1 MFPPPAEKRSLQ
13 LIAGRQKPGYN
24 AFRSFAW
31 VRAIATVQTLFHKRV
46 DPGRRRA
53 GSSPP
58 GDSWRDRL
66 FVPLAVFL
74 VVATGLAGASYRYFL
89 HEREAIV
96 REIGAHLSAIADTK
110 VRQIIAWREERFKDA
125 RAIAAQAASPSAVHA
140 LQGPNEAAA
149 AAVVRQWIRGA
160 QAAVYANAVL
170 VDRQGGIRVA
180 SGAAGSPELYAALAE
195 QARHAGGVVLT
206 DLPAS
211 RSQESIDLGLVIP
224 LAAGRPATP
233 TLVLGID
240 AHRSLYP
247 LIESWPI
254 GGGHGDIVLLRR
266 EGASDLPLSGLGRG
280 QGGAGR
286 APAGVALSAAA
297 TAELERGG
305 TMHGLDYRGVPV
317 LAAMRRVPATNWSI
331 VAEMDLEEVEIPLR
345 QQSASLA
352 LRMAALIAAAAFG
365 LGVLWRHQRLRF
377 YEQAYLAELE
387 RRALEGHFDYLSH
400 YTNDIILLTNTEG
413 SIIEA
418 NARAAASYG
427 YSREDLLKKRLG
439 DLWPAHRG
447 EREGQPPPGFEPDG
461 RVIETWHRRRDGAV
475 FPVEASTRTIDVDGA
490 KFFQTIVRD
499 ITERKAMEE
508 ELRQAKQK
516 LEAVIEAAPAGIV
529 VLDLEGCVQ
538 LCNKAAERIY
548 GWKAQEVLGCPVPDA
563 VYPEEERALGRQFWQ
578 HTLPAR
584 VLSGL
589 EARRVRKDGSP
600 IEVSISSAPLFGGNG
615 SAVGVM
621 VVIVDITDRK
631 KTERSLIE
639 SEERF
644 RLVVETAPEAIFIQ
658 TGGCFRYVNP
668 AGVAAFG
675 AVSADQLL
683 SRPVLERIDPECHA
697 LVRERMRQIRDE
709 KRRGP
714 AVEHRFHK
722 LDGSPI
728 DVEVTAEPFRYLGE
742 DGSLVYFRDVT
753 ERKRAEEALRE
764 SERRLHLA
772 VQVSKTGLWDY
783 DLRSKQVY
791 YSPEWQAQ
799 LGYAPGEIG
808 GAIEELQNRLHP
820 EDRERAMAVIKSLDA
835 TSPEFELDFRLRHK
849 DGSYRWILARGSLL
863 FDAQGQPRRI
873 IGSHMDFTERKKMEE
888 ELDASRR
895 LVHRILNATP
905 DLLYIYDLAE
915 GRNTFANRHVTEFL
929 GYSFDRAQ
937 ALGADLMGEIL
948 HPEDAPR
955 VAEHY
960 RRCRAAADG
969 ETLEIEYRM
978 KHADG
983 HWRWVHCRDMVF
995 SRTDGIPSK
1004 VLGVAQDVTERKHA
1018 EDALRKSE
1026 AGLERAQRIAELGNW
1041 EASTESFAAGSTEPH
1056 RWSDELYRIWGVSR
1070 ESFTPTW
1077 VTIPATIHPE
1087 DRDAVRAATDASL
1100 DTGKPFRVDHRIFRP
1115 DGTQRWV
1122 REHGELEVDD
1132 SGNRRMIGT
1141 AQDVTEYRR
1150 LQDQFLQAQ
1159 RLESIGRLA
1168 GGVAHDFNNLLTVIL
1183 CCGELVLEELPA
1195 DGFLATSVGEIQK
1208 AAKRAAAL
1216 TEQLLAFGR
1225 RQVVQPKAL
1234 DLNLV
1239 IQDVQTMIGRLIGED
1254 IDLMVRLEASGKVLA
1269 DPNQINQ
1276 VLMNLAVN
1284 ARDAMPHGGKLIV
1297 ETHDFMA
1304 GDNRPELAGGS
1315 YVELAV
1321 GDTGSG
1327 MDEYTR
1333 SHLFEPFF
1341 TTKEKAKGTGLGLST
1356 VYGIV
1361 KQAGGHIWV
1370 RSEPGAGTTFHICL
1384 PRAAGEVASAVVSKP
1399 PAVDLSGDET
1409 LLVVEDQAEVRH
1421 LAMEVL
1427 ESHGYKVLGAA
1438 SGPDALQLCSI
1449 YTGPVQMMVTDVVMP
1464 GMTGPELAAKLTL
1477 LRPSIKVLFMSGYA
1491 DKLIAGEGGQAGEVA
1506 YLQKPFSP
1514 HSLAAKVRE
1523 TLGPRPA

>member
-1 MFPPPAEKRSLQ
+1 M
-13 LIAGRQKPGYN
+13 
-24 AFRSFAW
+24 
-31 VRAIATVQTLFHKRV
+31 QTLFHERA
-46 DPGRRRA
+46 DPGSRPA
-53 GSSPP
+53 GSSRP
-58 GDSWRDRL
+58 GQAWSHGL
-66 FVPLAVFL
+66 FAPLAAFL
-74 VVATGLAGASYRYFL
+74 LVATGLAGASYRYFL
-89 HEREAIV
+89 YEREAIV
-96 REIGAHLSAIADTK
+96 REIGAHLSAIADAK
-110 VRQIIAWREERFKDA
+110 VRQVTAWREERFKDA
-125 RAIAAQAASPSAVHA
+125 RVIAAQAASPSAVHA
-140 LQGPNEAAA
+140 IEGADEAAA
-149 AAVVRQWIRGA
+149 AAAVRQWIEGSK
-160 QAAVYANAVL
+160 AAVYANAVL
-170 VDRQGGIRVA
+170 VDSAGGIRVA
-180 SGAAGSPELYAALAE
+180 AGAAGSPELYATLSE
-195 QARHAGGVVLT
+195 QARRAGGVVLA
-206 DLPAS
+206 DLPGG
-211 RSQESIDLGLVIP
+211 QGIDIGLVIP
-224 LAAGRPATP
+224 LAAGRPGTE

-240 AHRSLYP
+240 ARRSLYP

-254 GGGHGDIVLLRR
+254 AGANGDILLLRR
-266 EGASDLPLSGLGRG
+266 EGANQLPLSDAGG
-280 QGGAGR
+280 QGGAER
-286 APAGVALSAAA
+286 VPAGIALSAAA
-297 TAELERGG
+297 AAELERGG

-317 LAAMRRVPATNWSI
+317 LAAMRKVPATDWSI
-331 VAEMDLEEVEIPLR
+331 VAEMDLEQVEIPLR

-365 LGVLWRHQRLRF
+365 LGVLWRHQRLKF
-377 YEQAYLAELE
+377 YKQAYEAELE
-387 RRALEGHFDYLSH
+387 RRALAGHFDYLSH

-413 SIIEA
+413 RIIEA

-427 YSREDLLKKRLG
+427 YSREDLLCKRLA
-439 DLWPAHRG
+439 DLWQVPQGEAEGRPPA
-447 EREGQPPPGFEPDG
+447 GFEADG
-461 RVIETWHRRRDGAV
+461 RVIETRHRRRDGTD

-490 KFFQTIVRD
+490 KFLQTIVRD
-499 ITERKAMEE
+499 ITERKLMEE

-516 LEAVIEAAPAGIV
+516 LEAVIEAAPTGIV

-548 GWKAQEVLGCPVPDA
+548 GWTAQEVLGCPAPDA
-563 VYPEEERALGRQFWQ
+563 IFPEEERAAGRQLWKRA
-578 HTLPAR
+578 LPDR
-584 VLSGL
+584 GLSGL

-600 IEVSISSAPLFGGNG
+600 IEVSLSSAPLFNGDG
-615 SAVGVM
+615 SAVGVLI
-621 VVIVDITDRK
+621 VIVDITDRK

-644 RLVVETAPEAIFIQ
+644 RLAVETAPEAIFVQ

-668 AGVAAFG
+668 AAVTAFG
-675 AVSADQLL
+675 AKSEDELL
-683 SRPVLERIDPECHA
+683 SRPVLERIDSDCHA
-697 LVRERMRQIRDE
+697 LVRERMRQVREE

-714 AVEHRFHK
+714 AVEHRFLR
-722 LDGSPI
+722 LDGAPI

-783 DLRSKQVY
+783 DLRSGQVY
-791 YSPEWQAQ
+791 YSPEWKAQ
-799 LGYAPGEIG
+799 LGFGPGEIG
-808 GAIEELQNRLHP
+808 NTIEEWENRLHP
-820 EDRERAMAVIKSLDA
+820 EDRERATAVIKALNA
-835 TSPEFELDFRLRHK
+835 TSPEFESDFRLRHK
-849 DGSYRWILARGSLL
+849 DGSYRWILARGALL
-863 FDAQGQPRRI
+863 FDSQGHPRRVL
-873 IGSHMDFTERKKMEE
+873 GSHMDFTERKKMEE

-905 DLLYIYDLAE
+905 DLLYIYDLVE

-937 ALGADLMGEIL
+937 KLGADLMGEIL
-948 HPEDAPR
+948 HPEDASA
-955 VAEHY
+955 VAAHY
-960 RRCRAAADG
+960 RRCLAAADG

-978 KHADG
+978 RHADG
-983 HWRWVHCRDMVF
+983 HWCWVHCRDMVF

-1026 AGLERAQRIAELGNW
+1026 AWLERAQRIAELGSW
-1041 EASTESFAAGSTEPH
+1041 EASTASLAAESSEPF

-1070 ESFTPTW
+1070 KSFTPTSQ
-1077 VTIPATIHPE
+1077 TIPATVHPE
-1087 DRDAVRAATDASL
+1087 DREAVAAAIAASIES
-1100 DTGKPFRVDHRIFRP
+1100 GKPFRVDHRIVRP
-1115 DGTQRWV
+1115 DGTLRWV
-1122 REHGELEVDD
+1122 REHGEMEVDE
-1132 SGNRRMIGT
+1132 SGVRRVIGT

-1183 CCGELVLEELPA
+1183 CCGELVLEELPP

-1225 RQVVQPKAL
+1225 RQVVQPKVL

-1254 IDLMVRLEASGKVLA
+1254 IDLIVRLEACGKVLA

-1284 ARDAMPHGGKLIV
+1284 ARDAMPHGGKLII
-1297 ETHDFMA
+1297 ETRDFTA
-1304 GDNRPELAGGS
+1304 GDSRPELAGGS

-1370 RSEPGAGTTFHICL
+1370 HSEPGAGTTFHICV
-1384 PRAAGEVASAVVSKP
+1384 PRAAGEVAFAEVSKA

-1427 ESHGYKVLGAA
+1427 ESYGYKVLGAA
-1438 SGPDALQLCSI
+1438 SGADALQLCSI
-1449 YTGPVQMMVTDVVMP
+1449 YTGPVHMMVTDVVMP
-1464 GMTGPELAAKLTL
+1464 GMAGPDLATKLTA

-1491 DKLIAGEGGQAGEVA
+1491 DKLIAGEGGLAGEVA

-1514 HSLAAKVRE
+1514 HSLAAKVRD
-1523 TLGPRPA
+1523 TLGPRAPKPA

>member
-1 MFPPPAEKRSLQ
+1 M
-13 LIAGRQKPGYN
+13 
-24 AFRSFAW
+24 
-31 VRAIATVQTLFHKRV
+31 QTLFHNRSG
-46 DPGRRRA
+46 PARRPT
-53 GSSPP
+53 GSSRP
-58 GDSWRDRL
+58 DQSWRHRL

-110 VRQIIAWREERFKDA
+110 VGQVTAWREERFKDA
-125 RAIAAQAASPSAVHA
+125 RAIAAQAASPSAVRA
-140 LQGPNEAAA
+140 LEGPDEAAA
-149 AAVVRQWIRGA
+149 AAVRRWIEGPK
-160 QAAVYANAVL
+160 AALYANAVL
-170 VDRQGGIRVA
+170 VDRQGGMRVV
-180 SGAAGSPELYAALAE
+180 SGTAGSPELYAGLSE
-195 QARHAGGVVLT
+195 QARRAGGVVLA

-211 RSQESIDLGLVIP
+211 LSQESIDLGLTIP
-224 LAAGRPATP
+224 LAAGGEAAR

-247 LIESWPI
+247 LVESWPI
-254 GGGHGDIVLLRR
+254 PGGNGDILLLRR
-266 EGASDLPLSGLGRG
+266 EGAIELPLGDRRS
-280 QGGAGR
+280 GGAGR
-286 APAGVALSAAA
+286 VPAGIALSAAA
-297 TAELERGG
+297 TAELERAG

-317 LAAMRRVPATNWSI
+317 LAAMRKVPASNWSI
-331 VAEMDLEEVEIPLR
+331 VAQMDLEQVEIPLR
-345 QQSASLA
+345 EQSASMA

-365 LGVLWRHQRLRF
+365 LGVLWRHQRLQF
-377 YEQAYLAELE
+377 YKQAYEAEQE

-400 YTNDIILLTNTEG
+400 YTNDIIVLTNTDG
-413 SIIEA
+413 RVIEA
-418 NARAAASYG
+418 NARAATSYG
-427 YSREDLLKKRLG
+427 YSREDLLQKHLG
-439 DLWPAHRG
+439 ELWQAPQSEPGGPLPA
-447 EREGQPPPGFEPDG
+447 GFEADG
-461 RVIETWHRRRDGAV
+461 RVVETWHRRQDGTV

-499 ITERKAMEE
+499 ITERKVMEE

-529 VLDLEGCVQ
+529 VLDLGGCVQ
-538 LCNKAAERIY
+538 LCNRAAERIY
-548 GWKAQEVLGCPVPDA
+548 GWTAQEVLGCPVPDA
-563 VYPEEERALGRQFWQ
+563 IYPEEERAPSRQLWKEM
-578 HTLPAR
+578 PGR
-584 VLSGL
+584 VLSGM

-600 IEVSISSAPLFGGNG
+600 IEVSISSAPLFDGNG
-615 SAVGVM
+615 SVVGVM
-621 VVIVDITDRK
+621 VVIVDISDRK

-644 RLVVETAPEAIFIQ
+644 RLVVETAPEAIFVQ

-668 AGVAAFG
+668 AAVATFG
-675 AVSADQLL
+675 AESAGQLL

-697 LVRERMRQIRDE
+697 LVRERMRQVHEE

-714 AVEHRFHK
+714 AVEHRFLK
-722 LDGSPI
+722 LDGSTI
-728 DVEVTAEPFRYLGE
+728 DVEATAEPFHYLGE

-753 ERKRAEEALRE
+753 ARKRAEEALRE

-808 GAIEELQNRLHP
+808 NAIEEWQNRIHP
-820 EDRERAMAVIKSLDA
+820 EDRERAMAVIKSLSA
-835 TSPEFELDFRLRHK
+835 TAPEFESDFRLRHK
-849 DGSYRWILARGSLL
+849 DGSYRWILARGALL
-863 FDAQGQPRRI
+863 FDTQGHPRRVL
-873 IGSHMDFTERKKMEE
+873 GSHMDFTERKKMEE

-948 HPEDAPR
+948 HPEDAPA
-955 VAEHY
+955 VAQHY

-978 KHADG
+978 RHADG
-983 HWRWVHCRDMVF
+983 HWCWVHCRDMVF

-1026 AGLERAQRIAELGNW
+1026 AWLERAQRIAELGSW
-1041 EASTESFAAGSTEPH
+1041 EASTESLAAGSRAPI
-1056 RWSDELYRIWGVSR
+1056 RWSDELYRIWGVTR
-1070 ESFTPTW
+1070 ESFIPTSES
-1077 VTIPATIHPE
+1077 IPTTVHPE
-1087 DRDAVRAATDASL
+1087 DRAALRAAIDGSL
-1100 DTGKPFRVDHRIFRP
+1100 DTGKPFRLDHRIVRP

-1122 REHGELEVDD
+1122 REHGELEVED
-1132 SGNRRMIGT
+1132 SGIRRMIGT

-1183 CCGELVLEELPA
+1183 CCGELVLEELPP
-1195 DGFLATSVGEIQK
+1195 DGFLAASVGEIRK
-1208 AAKRAAAL
+1208 AAQRAAAL

-1225 RQVVQPKAL
+1225 RQVVQPKVL

-1284 ARDAMPHGGKLIV
+1284 ARDAMPHGGKLVIG
-1297 ETHDFMA
+1297 THDFTA
-1304 GDNRPELAGGS
+1304 GDSRPELAGGS
-1315 YVELAV
+1315 YVELSV

-1384 PRAAGEVASAVVSKP
+1384 PRAAGEVACAEVSP
-1399 PAVDLSGDET
+1399 VPVADLSGYET

-1427 ESHGYKVLGAA
+1427 ESYGYKVLGAA

-1449 YTGPVQMMVTDVVMP
+1449 YTGPVHMLVTDVVMP
-1464 GMTGPELAAKLTL
+1464 GMTGPELAAQLTV

-1491 DKLIAGEGGQAGEVA
+1491 DKLIAEKGALAGETA

-1514 HSLAAKVRE
+1514 RSLAAKVRE

>member
-1 MFPPPAEKRSLQ
+1 M
-13 LIAGRQKPGYN
+13 
-24 AFRSFAW
+24 
-31 VRAIATVQTLFHKRV
+31 QTLFYKRA
-46 DPGRRRA
+46 DPHSRPA
-53 GSSPP
+53 GSNRP
-58 GDSWRDRL
+58 DEALRHRL
-66 FVPLAVFL
+66 FLPLAVFL

-96 REIGAHLSAIADTK
+96 RDIGAHLSAIADTK
-110 VRQIIAWREERFKDA
+110 VSQVTAWREERFKDA
-125 RAIAAQAASPSAVHA
+125 RAIAAQAASPSAA
-140 LQGPNEAAA
+140 RSLGGPDEAAA
-149 AAVVRQWIRGA
+149 AAVRQWIEGPN
-160 QAAVYANAVL
+160 AAVYANAVL
-170 VDRQGGIRVA
+170 VGREGDVRVA
-180 SGAAGSPELYAALAE
+180 LGAARAPELYTALSE
-195 QARHAGGVVLT
+195 KARRAGGVVLA
-206 DLPAS
+206 DLAPS
-211 RSQESIDLGLVIP
+211 ESEQGLDLGLIIP
-224 LAAGRPATP
+224 LAAGER

-240 AHRSLYP
+240 AHKMLYP

-254 GGGHGDIVLLRR
+254 PGGNGDILL
-266 EGASDLPLSGLGRG
+266 LRG
-280 QGGAGR
+280 QGGAAR
-286 APAGVALSAAA
+286 AQAGMALSAAA
-297 TAELERGG
+297 MAELERGG
-305 TMHGLDYRGVPV
+305 TMHAVGYRGVPV
-317 LAAMRRVPATNWSI
+317 VTAMRKVPATNWSI
-331 VAEMDLEEVEIPLR
+331 VAEMDLEQVEVPL
-345 QQSASLA
+345 QKQSEGLA
-352 LRMAALIAAAAFG
+352 LRMAALLAVAAFG
-365 LGVLWRHQRLRF
+365 MGVLWRLQRLRF
-377 YEQAYLAELE
+377 YKQAYEAEQE
-387 RRALEGHFDYLSH
+387 RRALAGHFDYLSH
-400 YTNDIILLTNTEG
+400 YTNDIILLTNTDG
-413 SIIEA
+413 RIIEA
-418 NARAAASYG
+418 NERAAASYG
-427 YSREDLLKKRLG
+427 YTREDLLQKRFG
-439 DLWPAHRG
+439 DLWQAPQG
-447 EREGQPPPGFEPDG
+447 ESEGQPPAGFEADG
-461 RVIETWHRRRDGAV
+461 RVVETRHRRQDGTS

-490 KFFQTIVRD
+490 QFFQTIVRD
-499 ITERKAMEE
+499 ITERKVMEE

-529 VLDLEGCVQ
+529 VLDLAGCVQ

-548 GWKAQEVLGCPVPDA
+548 GWTAQEVLGCPVPDA
-563 VYPEEERALGRQFWQ
+563 IYPEEERALSRKLWKEM
-578 HTLPAR
+578 PDRA
-584 VLSGL
+584 LSGT

-600 IEVSISSAPLFGGNG
+600 IEVSLSSAPLFDGNG
-615 SAVGVM
+615 SVVGVM

-631 KTERSLIE
+631 ETERSLIE

-644 RLVVETAPEAIFIQ
+644 RQVVETAPEAIFIQ
-658 TGGCFRYVNP
+658 TGGYFRYVNP
-668 AGVAAFG
+668 AGLAAFG
-675 AVSADQLL
+675 AMSADQLIG
-683 SRPVLERIDPECHA
+683 RPVPERIHPDSLA
-697 LVRERMRQIRDE
+697 VVQERMRQLSEHKGRVPAIPE
-709 KRRGP
+709 KYVR
-714 AVEHRFHK
+714 
-722 LDGSPI
+722 LDGSVV
-728 DVEVTAEPFRYLGE
+728 DVEVSAEPFRYLNA
-742 DGSLVYFRDVT
+742 DGALVFFREVT

-764 SERRLHLA
+764 SERRLQLA

-783 DLRSKQVY
+783 DLRSQHVY
-791 YSPEWQAQ
+791 YSPEWKAQ
-799 LGYAPGEIG
+799 LGCAPGEIG
-808 GAIEELQNRLHP
+808 DTIEELQNRLHP
-820 EDRERAMAVIKSLDA
+820 EDRERAMTVIRSLNT
-835 TSPEFELDFRLRHK
+835 TSHEFESDFRLRHK

-948 HPEDAPR
+948 HPEDAPA

-960 RRCRAAADG
+960 RRCRDAADG

-978 KHADG
+978 RHADG
-983 HWRWVHCRDMVF
+983 HWCWVRCRDMVF

-1026 AGLERAQRIAELGNW
+1026 AWLERAQRIAELGSW
-1041 EASTESFAAGSTEPH
+1041 EASTESLAAGSAEPI

-1070 ESFTPTW
+1070 KSFIPTQQS
-1077 VTIPATIHPE
+1077 IPLTVHPE
-1087 DRDAVRAATDASL
+1087 DRAALRAAIDASL
-1100 DTGKPFRVDHRIFRP
+1100 DTGKPFRLDHRIVRP

-1122 REHGELEVDD
+1122 REHGELEIDD
-1132 SGNRRMIGT
+1132 SGARRLIGT

-1183 CCGELVLEELPA
+1183 CCGELVLEELPP
-1195 DGFLATSVGEIQK
+1195 DGFLANSVGEIRK
-1208 AAKRAAAL
+1208 AAQRAAAL

-1225 RQVVQPKAL
+1225 RQVVQPKVL

-1239 IQDVQTMIGRLIGED
+1239 VQDVQTMIGRLIGED
-1254 IDLMVRLEASGKVLA
+1254 IDLIVRLEASGKVLA

-1284 ARDAMPHGGKLIV
+1284 ARDAMPHGGKLIIG
-1297 ETHDFMA
+1297 THDFAA
-1304 GDNRPELAGGS
+1304 GDSRPELAGGS

-1341 TTKEKAKGTGLGLST
+1341 TTKDKAKGTGLGLST

-1370 RSEPGAGTTFHICL
+1370 HSEAGAGTTFHICL
-1384 PRAAGEVASAVVSKP
+1384 PRAAGQVVSAEVSQA
-1399 PAVDLSGDET
+1399 PAADLSGDET

-1427 ESHGYKVLGAA
+1427 ESQGYKVLGAA
-1438 SGPDALQLCSI
+1438 SGPDALQLCAI
-1449 YTGPVQMMVTDVVMP
+1449 YTGPVHMMVTDVVMP
-1464 GMTGPELAAKLTL
+1464 GMTGPELAAKLTT

-1491 DKLIAGEGGQAGEVA
+1491 DKLIAGEGGLAGEMA

-1523 TLGPRPA
+1523 TLGPRAPRPA

>member
-1 MFPPPAEKRSLQ
+1 ML
-13 LIAGRQKPGYN
+13 
-24 AFRSFAW
+24 FALLLGTL
-31 VRAIATVQTLFHKRV
+31 AISTVQTLFHKRV
-46 DPGRRRA
+46 DPDSRPAR
-53 GSSPP
+53 SSRLGEPL
-58 GDSWRDRL
+58 RHRL
-66 FVPLAVFL
+66 FLPLAVFL

-89 HEREAIV
+89 HEREAII
-96 REIGAHLSAIADTK
+96 RDIGAHLSAIADVK
-110 VRQIIAWREERFKDA
+110 VREVVAWREERFKDA
-125 RAIAAQAASPSAVHA
+125 RAIEAEAASPSTVHA
-140 LQGPNEAAA
+140 IEGPDEAASA
-149 AAVVRQWIRGA
+149 AVRQWIQGLN
-160 QAAVYANAVL
+160 AAVYANAVL
-170 VDRQGGIRVA
+170 VGRKGDVRVA
-180 SGAAGSPELYAALAE
+180 LGSAGSPEFYAALAE
-195 QARHAGGVVLT
+195 QARQAGGVVLA
-206 DLPAS
+206 DLAPS
-211 RSQESIDLGLVIP
+211 QSQERIDLGLIIPLIIP
-224 LAAGRPATP
+224 LAAGGPTSP

-240 AHRSLYP
+240 AHKTLYP
-247 LIESWPI
+247 LIEPWPI
-254 GGGHGDIVLLRR
+254 PGGSGDILLLR
-266 EGASDLPLSGLGRG
+266 D
-280 QGGAGR
+280 QGGAAR
-286 APAGVALSAAA
+286 APAGMALSAAA
-297 TAELERGG
+297 SAELGRGG
-305 TMHGLDYRGVPV
+305 TMHGVGYRGVPV

-331 VAEMDLEEVEIPLR
+331 VAEMDLEQVEIPLR
-345 QQSASLA
+345 QQAAALA
-352 LRMAALIAAAAFG
+352 LRMAALLAAAAFA
-365 LGVLWRHQRLRF
+365 LGVLWRHQRLQF
-377 YEQAYLAELE
+377 YKQAYESEQE

-400 YTNDIILLTNTEG
+400 YTNDIILLTNTDG
-413 SIIEA
+413 RIIEA
-418 NARAAASYG
+418 NERAAASYG
-427 YSREDLLKKRLG
+427 YTREDLLQKRLG
-439 DLWPAHRG
+439 DLRRVSQG
-447 EREGQPPPGFEPDG
+447 EVEGQPPAEFEADG
-461 RVIETWHRRRDGAV
+461 RVVETRHLRWDGTS
-475 FPVEASTRTIDVDGA
+475 FPVEASTRPIDVDGA

-516 LEAVIEAAPAGIV
+516 LEAVIQAAPAGII
-529 VLDLEGCVQ
+529 VLDRKGCVQ
-538 LCNKAAERIY
+538 LCNKAAEGIY
-548 GWKAQEVLGCPVPDA
+548 GWTAQEVLGCPVPDA
-563 VYPEEERALGRQFWQ
+563 IYPEEERARTRELWKIMPGR
-578 HTLPAR
+578 A
-584 VLSGL
+584 LSGL
-589 EARRVRKDGSP
+589 EVKRLRKDGSP
-600 IEVSISSAPLFGGNG
+600 IEVSISSAPLFDSSG
-615 SAVGVM
+615 SAVGVL

-631 KTERSLIE
+631 RTQRSLME

-658 TGGCFRYVNP
+658 TGGYFRYVNP

-675 AVSADQLL
+675 AVSADELIG
-683 SRPVLERIDPECHA
+683 RPVLERIHPDSRE
-697 LVRERMRQIRDE
+697 LVQERLHQLTADRRRVPAIAE
-709 KRRGP
+709 KYVR
-714 AVEHRFHK
+714 
-722 LDGSPI
+722 LDGSI
-728 DVEVTAEPFRYLGE
+728 VDVEVSAEPFRYHDA
-742 DGSLVYFRDVT
+742 DGALVFFRDVT
-753 ERKRAEEALRE
+753 ARTRAEEALRE

-783 DLRSKQVY
+783 DLRSQHVY
-791 YSPEWQAQ
+791 YSPEWKAQ
-799 LGYAPGEIG
+799 LGCAPGEIG
-808 GAIEELQNRLHP
+808 DTIEEWQNRLHP
-820 EDRERAMAVIKSLDA
+820 EDRERAMTVIRSLNT
-835 TSPEFELDFRLRHK
+835 TSPEFESDFRLRHK

-937 ALGADLMGEIL
+937 TLGPDLMGQIL
-948 HPEDAPR
+948 HPEDAPA

-960 RRCRAAADG
+960 RRCREAADG

-978 KHADG
+978 RHADG
-983 HWRWVHCRDMVF
+983 HWCWVHCRDMVF

-1026 AGLERAQRIAELGNW
+1026 AWLERAQRIAELGSW
-1041 EASTESFAAGSTEPH
+1041 EASTGSLAAGSSEPI
-1056 RWSDELYRIWGVSR
+1056 RWSHELYRIWGVSR
-1070 ESFTPTW
+1070 ESFIPTSQ
-1077 VTIPATIHPE
+1077 TIPLTVHPE
-1087 DRDAVRAATDASL
+1087 DRAALRAAIDASL
-1100 DTGKPFRVDHRIFRP
+1100 EGGKPFRLDHRIVRP

-1132 SGNRRMIGT
+1132 SGVRHMIGT

-1183 CCGELVLEELPA
+1183 CCGELVLEELPP
-1195 DGFLATSVGEIQK
+1195 DGFLANSVIEIRK
-1208 AAKRAAAL
+1208 AAQRAAAL

-1225 RQVVQPKAL
+1225 RQVVQPKVL

-1254 IDLMVRLEASGKVLA
+1254 IELIVRLGASGKVLA

-1284 ARDAMPHGGKLIV
+1284 ARDAMPRGGNLIV
-1297 ETHDFMA
+1297 ETRDFTA

-1341 TTKEKAKGTGLGLST
+1341 TTKDKAKGTGLGLST

-1370 RSEPGAGTTFHICL
+1370 HSEAGAGTTFHICL
-1384 PRAAGEVASAVVSKP
+1384 PRAAGQVVAAEVP
-1399 PAVDLSGDET
+1399 TGPAADLSGEET

-1427 ESHGYKVLGAA
+1427 ESYGYKVLGAA
-1438 SGPDALQLCSI
+1438 SGPDALQLCAI
-1449 YTGPVQMMVTDVVMP
+1449 YTGSVDMMVTDVVMP
-1464 GMTGPELAAKLTL
+1464 GMTGPELAAKLTT

-1491 DKLIAGEGGQAGEVA
+1491 DKLIAGEGGPAGEMA

-1523 TLGPRPA
+1523 TLGPRAPRPA